1 MKKQLSEEQIVDLF
15 LFCKLHDAKYYD
27 VQIELVDHLA
37 SAIENRWLTEPN
49 VGFEEAL
56 NDVYRTFGVGG
67 FRKVR
72 MEKEKELCQKY
83 SRLQRKYLCEFFKL
97 PKIIL
102 TVVIFFSLFLLFRY
116 SPDNVSTYSSI
127 LGIYIVYIAYYLLAL
142 YPIKYRVKL
151 EFGKNLLLVN
161 QLRLL
166 KRKTV
171 NYAMLPISLFYTI
184 MLSLVV
190 LDIQMPNVDSFIY
203 DFVIA
208 LFLALFGISIVVMLV
223 YLPNRIKNEIFRL
236 YPNIIIP

>member
-1 MKKQLSEEQIVDLF
+1 MTKQLSEEQIADLF

-37 SAIENRWLTEPN
+37 SAIEKRWEKEAN
-49 VGFEEAL
+49 IGFEQAL
-56 NDVYRTFGVGG
+56 NDVYCEFGIGG
-67 FRKVR
+67 FNKVR
-72 MEKEKELCQKY
+72 WEKEKELRQKY
-83 SRLQRKYLCEFFKL
+83 SRLQRKYMREFFKL

-102 TVVIFFSLFLLFRY
+102 TVVIIFSLFLLFRY
-116 SPDNVSTYSSI
+116 SPDNISTYSSI
-127 LGIYIVYIAYYLLAL
+127 LVIYIIGIAYYLLAL
-142 YPIKYRVKL
+142 YPVKYRVKL

-171 NYAMLPISLFYTI
+171 NYAMLPVSLFYTI

-190 LDIQMPNVDSFIY
+190 FDIQMPYADSFIY

-208 LFLALFGISIVVMLV
+208 LFLTLFGISIVVMLV